1 MKARLAKRKPGFWER
16 TKESWKSMK
25 LWDAE
30 ELNKL
35 DWVISAVILMFLF
48 FTCAYG
54 DLMLTGNRSFLMY
67 EHFTD
72 FYKAS
77 YEQSHGYYANYLP
90 STFLAYAIWNLPL
103 YLTGHAPQAMLT
115 NSFIN
120 NMWYKLLPVLLY
132 YATSHL
138 IYQIGVEVGFG
149 EKKAKLCK
157 FAFLVFPIGVF
168 SQFIFSQY
176 DIFTV
181 FFMVL
186 GLYFYVRGGL
196 WKFALSFGVAATFK
210 YHALL
215 FFLVLLV
222 LREKKIRNLI
232 KYAVAMALPLMIE
245 VLPNIGNIYFKRN
258 VLGFGVLKFV
268 QKPFTIGF
276 FDGINLVAV
285 VAA

>member
-1 MKARLAKRKPGFWER
+1 MKAKLAKRKTGFCMR
-16 TKESWKSMK
+16 MKESWKEMK

-35 DWVISAVILMFLF
+35 DWVISALILIFLF

-54 DLMLTGNRSFLMY
+54 DLMLTGSRSFLMY

-138 IYQIGVEVGFG
+138 IYQIGVEAGFG
-149 EKKAKLCK
+149 EKKAKLCPQPDQICSGYGSS
-157 FAFLVFPIGVF
+157 ADDR
-168 SQFIFSQY
+168 S
-176 DIFTV
+176 
-181 FFMVL
+181 
-186 GLYFYVRGGL
+186 
-196 WKFALSFGVAATFK
+196 AAEYRK
-210 YHALL
+210 YLFQAQCSGIWRFEICAETIHHWLL
-215 FFLVLLV
+215 
-222 LREKKIRNLI
+222 
-232 KYAVAMALPLMIE
+232 
-245 VLPNIGNIYFKRN
+245 
-258 VLGFGVLKFV
+258 
-268 QKPFTIGF
+268 
-276 FDGINLVAV
+276 
-285 VAA
+285 

>member
-103 YLTGHAPQAMLT
+103 YLTGHAPQA
-115 NSFIN
+115 
-120 NMWYKLLPVLLY
+120 
-132 YATSHL
+132 
-138 IYQIGVEVGFG
+138 
-149 EKKAKLCK
+149 C
-157 FAFLVFPIGVF
+157 
-168 SQFIFSQY
+168 
-176 DIFTV
+176 
-181 FFMVL
+181 
-186 GLYFYVRGGL
+186 
-196 WKFALSFGVAATFK
+196 
-210 YHALL
+210 
-215 FFLVLLV
+215 
-222 LREKKIRNLI
+222 
-232 KYAVAMALPLMIE
+232 
-245 VLPNIGNIYFKRN
+245 
-258 VLGFGVLKFV
+258 
-268 QKPFTIGF
+268 
-276 FDGINLVAV
+276 
-285 VAA
+285 

>member
-1 MKARLAKRKPGFWER
+1 MSSP
-16 TKESWKSMK
+16 
-25 LWDAE
+25 
-30 ELNKL
+30 
-35 DWVISAVILMFLF
+35 
-48 FTCAYG
+48 
-54 DLMLTGNRSFLMY
+54 
-67 EHFTD
+67 TD
-72 FYKAS
+72 IM
-77 YEQSHGYYANYLP
+77 P
-90 STFLAYAIWNLPL
+90 IICRDTFLAYAIWNLPL

-138 IYQIGVEVGFG
+138 IYQIGVEAGFG

-186 GLYFYVRGGL
+186 GSVFFMGERGL
-196 WKFALSFGVAATFK
+196 WKLHTVFRVLPGNSSNITHWLFLSGTACFTG
-210 YHALL
+210 
-215 FFLVLLV
+215 
-222 LREKKIRNLI
+222 EKIRNLI
-232 KYAVAMALPLMIE
+232 KYCS
-245 VLPNIGNIYFKRN
+245 VLWLFPDDRSAAEYRKYVFQAH

-268 QKPFTIGF
+268 AETIH
-276 FDGINLVAV
+276 LWLL
-285 VAA
+285 

>member
-1 MKARLAKRKPGFWER
+1 MKAKLAKRKTGFCMR
-16 TKESWKSMK
+16 MKESWKEMK

-35 DWVISAVILMFLF
+35 DWVISALILIFLF

-120 NMWYKLLPVLLY
+120 NMWYKLLPVWKQGSEKRKQSFVSLHFWYFRSGCSASLY
-132 YATSHL
+132 SASMISLPY
-138 IYQIGVEVGFG
+138 
-149 EKKAKLCK
+149 
-157 FAFLVFPIGVF
+157 F
-168 SQFIFSQY
+168 SWYWACIF
-176 DIFTV
+176 
-181 FFMVL
+181 M
-186 GLYFYVRGGL
+186 
-196 WKFALSFGVAATFK
+196 
-210 YHALL
+210 
-215 FFLVLLV
+215 
-222 LREKKIRNLI
+222 
-232 KYAVAMALPLMIE
+232 
-245 VLPNIGNIYFKRN
+245 
-258 VLGFGVLKFV
+258 
-268 QKPFTIGF
+268 
-276 FDGINLVAV
+276 
-285 VAA
+285 